1 MSEKSNFNFKKILIV
16 GDSGR
21 GKSTFA
27 GILSKK
33 LNIKQFSTDDFYW
46 RKKYSV
52 VMDKETSLKNISK
65 IYNQKSWIIEGAT
78 RSLIREG
85 IEKSDKII
93 CLVYPNLLFQFWTLF
108 KRKLT
113 RKEETWSNL
122 FNLYKHLFYKKYKLG
137 QQINKDT
144 IEEMLKPFSEKT
156 IKLYSFREIDN
167 FIQKLQI

>member
-1 MSEKSNFNFKKILIV
+1 MLEKRNFNYKKILIV

-27 GILSKK
+27 KALSNK
-33 LNIKQFSTDDFYW
+33 LDIKYFSTDDYYW
-46 RKKYSV
+46 KEKYSAA
-52 VMDKETSLKNISK
+52 MDKEISIKNISK
-65 IYNQKSWIIEGAT
+65 IYNQKSWIVEGST

-93 CLVYPNLLFQFWTLF
+93 CLVYSSSLSQFWTLF

-122 FNLYKHLFYKKYKLG
+122 FDLYKHIFYKKYKLG
-137 QQINKDT
+137 QQKNKES
-144 IEEMLKPFSEKT
+144 IEEMLKPYKNKIVVLSTFN
-156 IKLYSFREIDN
+156 EIDN
-167 FIQKLQI
+167 YIKTI